1 MLPSASMIYPHFD
14 FLAKLSAN
22 KLWLL
27 LKTMVSGLFMYL
39 GSPSPRMRPEKPMTL
54 PRTSMT
60 GNMSRLR
67 NVSYTPPERPWR
79 TSPPSK
85 SSCSE

>member
-1 MLPSASMIYPHFD
+1 
-14 FLAKLSAN
+14 
-22 KLWLL
+22 
-27 LKTMVSGLFMYL
+27 
-39 GSPSPRMRPEKPMTL
+39 MTL

-79 TSPPSK
+79 TSPPSN